1 MVETVEGILVGWSI
15 TSRKGGRKGHVIIE
29 TETGERRKFFVT
41 TDSLGELPTR
51 GSAVVIEYVGNQVK
65 RIVTQVDLEG

>member
-15 TSRKGGRKGHVIIE
+15 TSRKDGRKGHVIIE

-41 TDSLGELPTR
+41 KQTVGDLPTR
-51 GSAVVIEYVGNQVK
+51 GSAVIIEYVGNQVK
-65 RIVTQVDLEG
+65 RIVTQVDFEE